1 MLPGSPRAAWGP
13 RLREVLRNG
22 APAGQL
28 VARIQC
34 GHGGGLPASG
44 DLELG
49 EAGSSSGQVL
59 RAAYA
64 SGVAGEAPL
73 DAGSLGGRLDA
84 VGDGARGHGKDPVL
98 GPRAGGPDALQAG
111 GGVRREVG
119 DMSARFLVG
128 LGARDVQPA
137 GAVGCFHGQVL
148 PLKGCGFAAAQEAIA
163 ECAHERDIHVSAPGG
178 GPGRLHAVSP
188 PASSPGSAGGGFY
201 LGDHLAGESGDLR
214 GLLGTLAAQAPHG
227 LGDGGIARK
236 IGRAGFAAGVA
247 QGGDQLLSP
256 DVRARA
262 GGSGEEGQERKRV
275 APGAARGGGP
285 RRVGVQAQRIGA
297 DRGAAQ
303 GGLQHG
309 RDARG
314 FRGGHLAGGCARGI
328 GREHGR
334 DREVRRRLFPAR
346 LCPLNSFR

>member
-1 MLPGSPRAAWGP
+1 MLPGSPRATWGP
-13 RLREVLRNG
+13 RLREVLRDG

-28 VARIQC
+28 VARIQRR
-34 GHGGGLPASG
+34 HGSGLPAPG

-49 EAGSSSGQVL
+49 EAGSSSGQIL

-64 SGVAGEAPL
+64 PGVAGEPAF
-73 DAGSLGGRLDA
+73 DAGGFRGRLDA
-84 VGDGARGHGKDPVL
+84 VGDGARGHGKYPVL
-98 GPRAGGPDALQAG
+98 GLRACGPDALQAG
-111 GGVRREVG
+111 SGVGRKVG
-119 DMSARFLVG
+119 YVATRFLVG

-137 GAVGCFHGQVL
+137 GAIGFCGQVL
-148 PLKGCGFAAAQEAIA
+148 PLKGRGFAASQEAIA

-178 GPGRLHAVSP
+178 GLGRLHAASP
-188 PASSPGSAGGGFY
+188 PAPFARSAGGGFY
-201 LGDHLAGESGDLR
+201 LGDHFAGESGDLC
-214 GLLGTLAAQAPHG
+214 GLLGTLPPQAPHG

-247 QGGDQLLSP
+247 QRGDQLLSP

-262 GGSGEEGQERKRV
+262 GRSGEEGQKREGV
-275 APGAARGGGP
+275 IPGAAAAVRP
-285 RRVGVQAQRIGA
+285 LRVGVKTQRIGA

-314 FRGGHLAGGCARGI
+314 FRGGHLAGCARDS
-328 GREHGR
+328 GREHGAG
-334 DREVRRRLFPAR
+334 P
-346 LCPLNSFR
+346 